1 MFGFTLMA
9 VTLRGVCA
17 EDKEVSELSALKVY
31 SVCPCGSLLMLLKIK
46 QCTITLELSP
56 LCLQKSLHS

>member
-17 EDKEVSELSALKVY
+17 EDKEVNELSALNIY
-31 SVCPCGSLLMLLKIK
+31 SVCPCGSLLMSLKIK
-46 QCTITLELSP
+46 QCTITL
-56 LCLQKSLHS
+56 